1 MNYKRNSC
9 DIEKHT
15 YLDGVN
21 ERSWRLMA

>member
-1 MNYKRNSC
+1 MSYKRNSC
-9 DIEKHT
+9 GIEDHT

>member
-1 MNYKRNSC
+1 MSYKRNSC
-9 DIEKHT
+9 GIGEHT